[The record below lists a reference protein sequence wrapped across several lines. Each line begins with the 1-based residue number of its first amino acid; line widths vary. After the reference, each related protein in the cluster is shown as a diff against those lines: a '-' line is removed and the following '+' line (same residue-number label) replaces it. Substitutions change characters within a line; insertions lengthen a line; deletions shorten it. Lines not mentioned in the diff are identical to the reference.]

1 MTNCHLVL
9 QELWSFL
16 FVDLCCLQ
24 FVSTRHLLIP
34 VFICVFCGDCTNLGY
49 SQYHQSPVRLC
60 RSRLN
65 PGDHAV
71 PFLEYGRVESP
82 RSVNFDPSI
91 PKPGD
96 CGCLFV
102 GVDTRDP
109 PRRHVCPQLSWH
121 DISVG
126 SRFEKQNQLRVTGGG
141 VISVVVWSED
151 PALEVTEKS
160 ASFGESCRSKLWS
173 SWEPRRKIPG
183 SASTLESS

>member
-1 MTNCHLVL
+1 M
-9 QELWSFL
+9 
-16 FVDLCCLQ
+16 
-24 FVSTRHLLIP
+24 
-34 VFICVFCGDCTNLGY
+34 
-49 SQYHQSPVRLC
+49 
-60 RSRLN
+60 
-65 PGDHAV
+65 

-82 RSVNFDPSI
+82 RSVNFDPYI

-121 DISVG
+121 DSSAG
-126 SRFEKQNQLRVTGGG
+126 SRFGKQNQLRVTGGG

-151 PALEVTEKS
+151 PALEVSEKS

-173 SWEPRRKIPG
+173 SWEPWRKIPG